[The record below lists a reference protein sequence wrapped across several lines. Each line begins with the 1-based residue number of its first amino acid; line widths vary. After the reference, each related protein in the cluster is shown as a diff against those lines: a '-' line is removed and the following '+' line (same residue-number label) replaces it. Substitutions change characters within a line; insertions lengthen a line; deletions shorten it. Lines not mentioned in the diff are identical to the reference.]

1 MIEVRHD
8 RALHLPQADLWL
20 DPRLPKPLAFV
31 SHAHSDHT
39 GRHEKTIASTTTLRL
54 MQARMGDWDGEKIAL
69 PFGETRD
76 FENFRLSLLP
86 AGHVLGSAQAFL
98 ETDQGTLL
106 YTGDF
111 KLRQGASAETAAH
124 CQAETLV
131 METTYGL
138 PRYVFPPFEEVMAQ
152 ILKFCIETLEENS
165 VPVLLGYSLGKA
177 QEILASLRGAGLPV
191 MLHGTI
197 SKLVPIYR
205 EEGIAF
211 PEFAEWD
218 PSKSSGHVLLC
229 PPTTAGSR
237 AMAAVKKRR
246 VAAVTG
252 WALDPGAIHRLRCDA
267 AFPLSDHAGYDD
279 LLRHVEHV
287 NPRRV
292 LTLHGFASEFAA
304 DLRARGIEAWALTG
318 PNQLDLPLSTRAPSS
333 NQEGSA
339 CQSRIDEAA
348 KAPPVLTSRTL
359 LGIPSQ
365 TGFLKFCAVAEQ
377 IASLT
382 GKLAKTQILSAYF
395 RSLGESELRLAAV
408 WLSGHAFPA
417 SDAAPHQSG
426 RAVIRAALLQ
436 ASGMT
441 EAEYRPLSRGLN
453 DSGLTTETVLA
464 DCNGSAN
471 PDLPEIAFLLSGL
484 RAAKGPSAK
493 SALLE
498 TFFRAVPPV
507 ASKYLVKILSGDLRI
522 GLKEGLLEEAL
533 AAAFDADPAAVR
545 EAHMLE
551 GDLGQVALLAR
562 DQRLHKST
570 LRVFQPIKCMLAI
583 PEPDAPA
590 IITRFGEGALWVEP
604 KFDGIRAQIHTDGTS
619 AHIFSRDLKSVTA
632 TFPEIAQAA
641 CRLGREAV
649 FDAEILAWHE
659 GRPLPFFELQKRL
672 GRTEPDL
679 FLGSEIP
686 VVAVIFDILHLD
698 GTSLLREPLHRR
710 RTHLTSLDLAEPL
723 RLAEL
728 FEAVGAEDLDN
739 LFNTTRKRGHE
750 GLMVKDPESS
760 YTPGR
765 RGGSWVKLK
774 KRLVTLDV
782 VVTAVEYGHGKR
794 RGVLSDYTFAL
805 RDESTNQLATL
816 GKAYTGL
823 TDAEIAELTD
833 EFLALTISK
842 KGNRLEI
849 EPRIVLEI
857 AFDAIRESPRHASG
871 LALRFPRIVRL
882 RREKSDADIDTL
894 ATARRLLPAAE

>member
-8 RALHLPQADLWL
+8 RALYLPQADLWL

-39 GRHEKTIASTTTLRL
+39 GRHEKIIATPTTLRL
-54 MQARMGDWDGEKIAL
+54 MQARMGDWEGEKIAL
-69 PFGETRD
+69 PFGESRD
-76 FENFRLSLLP
+76 FENFRLRLLP
-86 AGHVLGSAQAFL
+86 AGHVLGSAQAFV
-98 ETDQGTLL
+98 ENEHGSLL

-138 PRYVFPPFEEVMAQ
+138 PRYVFPPFEEVMSQ
-152 ILKFCIETLEENS
+152 ILKFCIETLEEHS

-177 QEILASLRGAGLPV
+177 QEILASLCGAGLPV
-191 MLHGTI
+191 MLHSTI

-211 PEFAEWD
+211 PQFTEWD
-218 PSKSSGHVLLC
+218 PAKSSGHVVIC
-229 PPTTAGSR
+229 PPTIAGSR
-237 AMAAVKKRR
+237 AMAAIKKRR
-246 VAAVTG
+246 VAAITG
-252 WALDPGAIHRLRCDA
+252 WALDPGAIHRMRCDA

-279 LLRHVEHV
+279 LLRHVENV

-318 PNQLDLPLSTRAPSS
+318 PNQLDLPLSTRTATTR
-333 NQEGSA
+333 QEGSA
-339 CQSRIDEAA
+339 CQSRIDETANAA
-348 KAPPVLTSRTL
+348 PVLTSRTL
-359 LGIPSQ
+359 LGFPSQ
-365 TGFLKFCAVAEQ
+365 TGFLKFCAVAER
-377 IASLT
+377 IAALT
-382 GKLAKTQILSAYF
+382 GKLAKIQILSDYF
-395 RSLGESELRLAAV
+395 RSLGESELRLAAL

-417 SDAAPHQSG
+417 SDAAPHQAG
-426 RAVIRAALLQ
+426 RAVIRSALMK

-453 DSGLTTETVLA
+453 DSGLTTEAVLA
-464 DCNGSAN
+464 DCGGTSN

-484 RAAKGPSAK
+484 RAAKGPAAK
-493 SALLE
+493 SSLLE
-498 TFFRAVPPV
+498 TFFREVPPV
-507 ASKYLVKILSGDLRI
+507 ASKFLVKILSGDLRI

-533 AAAFDADPAAVR
+533 AAAFQADPTAVR

-562 DQRLHKST
+562 DQRLHEST

-583 PEPDAPA
+583 PEPDAAA
-590 IITRFGEGALWVEP
+590 IVARLGEGSLWVEP
-604 KFDGIRAQIHTDGTS
+604 KFDGIRAQIHTDGTTS
-619 AHIFSRDLKSVTA
+619 RIFSRDLKCITA
-632 TFPEIAQAA
+632 TFPEIANAA
-641 CRLGREAV
+641 AHLGREAV

-686 VVAVIFDILHLD
+686 VIAVVFDILRLD
-698 GTSLLREPLHRR
+698 GATLLREPLHRR
-710 RTHLTSLDLAEPL
+710 RAQLAALDFAEPL

-728 FEAVGAEDLDN
+728 LEAIGAEDLDN

-750 GLMVKDPESS
+750 GLMVKDPESPYS
-760 YTPGR
+760 PGR

-774 KRLVTLDV
+774 KRLATLDV

-805 RDESTNQLATL
+805 RDESNSQLATL

-823 TDAEIAELTD
+823 TDAEITELTD
-833 EFLALTISK
+833 EFLAMTISK
-842 KGNRLEI
+842 KGNRLEV

-857 AFDAIRESPRHASG
+857 AFDAIRESSRHASG

-882 RREKSDADIDTL
+882 RRDKSETDIDTL
-894 ATARRLLPAAE
+894 ATARRLLPTVE

>member
-8 RALHLPQADLWL
+8 RALYLPQADLWL
-20 DPRLPKPLAFV
+20 DPRLPKPIAFV

-39 GRHEKTIASTTTLRL
+39 GRHEKTIATPTTLRL
-54 MQARMGDWDGEKIAL
+54 MEARMGEWTDEKIPL
-69 PFGETRD
+69 PFGESRD
-76 FENFRLSLLP
+76 FENFRLRLLP
-86 AGHVLGSAQAFL
+86 AGHVLGSAQAFVDT
-98 ETDQGTLL
+98 EHGSLL

-111 KLRQGASAETAAH
+111 KLRQGVSSETAVH

-152 ILKFCIETLEENS
+152 ILKFCIEALEENS

-177 QEILASLRGAGLPV
+177 QEILACLCGAGLPV
-191 MLHGTI
+191 MLHNTI

-211 PEFAEWD
+211 PDFSEWNPAEAAN
-218 PSKSSGHVLLC
+218 HVVIC
-229 PPTTAGSR
+229 PPTAAGSR

-246 VAAVTG
+246 VAAITG
-252 WALDPGAIHRLRCDA
+252 WALDPGAIHRMRCDA

-279 LLRHVEHV
+279 LLRHVENV

-318 PNQLDLPLSTRAPSS
+318 PNQLDLPLSTRASAS
-333 NQEGSA
+333 QQEGSA

-348 KAPPVLTSRTL
+348 KAAPALTSRAL
-359 LGIPSQ
+359 LGFPSQ
-365 TGFLKFCAVAEQ
+365 AGFLQFCAVAER

-382 GKLAKTQILSAYF
+382 GKLAKIQILSDYF
-395 RSLGESELRLAAV
+395 RSLGESELRLAAL

-417 SDAAPHQSG
+417 SDAAPHQAG

-464 DCNGSAN
+464 DHGGNAN

-493 SALLE
+493 SSLLE

-507 ASKYLVKILSGDLRI
+507 ASKFLVKILSGDLRI

-533 AAAFDADPAAVR
+533 AAAFHSDPTSIR

-562 DQRLHKST
+562 DQRLHEST

-590 IITRFGEGALWVEP
+590 IVARFGEGALWVEP

-619 AHIFSRDLKSVTA
+619 GHIFSRDLKSITA
-632 TFPEIAQAA
+632 TFPEIAHAA
-641 CRLGREAV
+641 CRLGRKAV
-649 FDAEILAWHE
+649 FDAEILAWND
-659 GRPLPFFELQKRL
+659 GRPLPFVELQKRL
-672 GRTEPDL
+672 GRAEPDL
-679 FLGSEIP
+679 FLGGEIP

-710 RTHLTSLDLAEPL
+710 RARLASLDFAEPL
-723 RLAEL
+723 RRAEL
-728 FEAVGAEDLDN
+728 FEALGASQLDD
-739 LFNTTRKRGHE
+739 LFNATRKRGHE
-750 GLMVKDPESS
+750 GLMVKDPESHYS
-760 YTPGR
+760 PGR

-774 KRLVTLDV
+774 KRLATLDV

-833 EFLALTISK
+833 EFLSLTISK
-842 KGNRLEI
+842 KGNRLEV
-849 EPRIVLEI
+849 EPRIILEI
-857 AFDAIRESPRHASG
+857 AFDAIRESPRHSSG

-882 RREKSDADIDTL
+882 RRDKTEADIDTL
-894 ATARRLLPAAE
+894 TTARLLLPTRE